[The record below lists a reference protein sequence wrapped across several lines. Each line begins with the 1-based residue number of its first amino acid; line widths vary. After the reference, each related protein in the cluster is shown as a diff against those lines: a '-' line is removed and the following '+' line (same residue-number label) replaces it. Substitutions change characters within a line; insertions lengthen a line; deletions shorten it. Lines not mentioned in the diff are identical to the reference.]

1 MSLKIESSHSD
12 LASLIDEIQKVNK
25 EKGEE
30 ESVVTIVE
38 FQAFRDKADREVEKV
53 TDLSVKDGLG
63 TLQRLADELVEALQH
78 IALAARKSKLS
89 ISKNK
94 LSFASKDPVVEAE
107 NAAKKLQVEAL
118 KKAIEYQLTYA
129 VLGYKSSAEL
139 L

>member
-1 MSLKIESSHSD
+1 MSLKIESSHTD
-12 LASLIDEIQKVNK
+12 LASLIDEIQKINE

-30 ESVVTIVE
+30 VSVVTIAE

-53 TDLSVKDGLG
+53 TDLSVQESLG
-63 TLQRLADELVEALQH
+63 TLQRLADEFVQALQL

-89 ISKNK
+89 ASKNK

-107 NAAKKLQVEAL
+107 NAAKKLQVAAL
-118 KKAIEYQLTYA
+118 KKAAEYQLTYA
-129 VLGYKSSAEL
+129 VLGYKSSVEL